1 MLGVRTRPRWTD
13 RMLPLIVGAAQ
24 VASNYGAEDNQPDRL
39 PADPFGVSLLLAGP
53 LALAMRR
60 SHPVSTLLVTL
71 ATTFVF
77 IIRGHAYGPIF
88 FSPVIALY
96 FTVVL
101 GHRRVAW
108 AASVVAYAFFVV
120 YTNWLAPVPSP
131 GLWHTIAIAA
141 VMGIVLAVGEFVR
154 ARKER
159 AAEHARVTEEESRRQ
174 ASEERLTMAQELH
187 DVLAHNI
194 SLIHVQASTA
204 LHLIDDHP
212 EQARTALTTIKQAS
226 KEVLTEMRSLIG
238 VLRDGAPRSPRAGWT
253 GSTSWPGGA
262 ASTSPGASPAGPGR
276 SRPGWTWPGTASRRS
291 PSPTSP
297 GTLPAPP
304 SSSCWST
311 APASCSS
318 ASPTPGGHARRE
330 PGRRQRHPR
339 DEGAGRR
346 PRGTL
351 TAGRHGRGFRVEARL
366 PIPEETP

>member
-1 MLGVRTRPRWTD
+1 MRTRPRWTD

-238 VLRDGAPRSPRAGWT
+238 VLRDGAPRSPAG
-253 GSTSWPGGA
+253 GLDRLDELA
-262 ASTSPGASPAGPGR
+262 GR
-276 SRPGWTWPGTASRRS
+276 SGLDVTRRVTGRARPLPSGVDLAGYRIAQESLTNVARHAPGSAVELLLEYGARELLIRITDSGEGTPAENLGGGNGI
-291 PSPTSP
+291 P
-297 GTLPAPP
+297 GMKERAAAL
-304 SSSCWST
+304 
-311 APASCSS
+311 
-318 ASPTPGGHARRE
+318 G
-330 PGRRQRHPR
+330 
-339 DEGAGRR
+339 
-346 PRGTL
+346 GTL